1 MLARRHAE
9 RDGAKGLFTGSCVR
23 EVHVVE
29 LDDGVGLGVGRGSG
43 DGCRRASLHDE
54 TPEQKGR

>member
-9 RDGAKGLFTGSCVR
+9 RDAAKGFFTGSCVR

-29 LDDGVGLGVGRGSG
+29 LDDGVGLGVGRGS
-43 DGCRRASLHDE
+43 AMVVE
-54 TPEQKGR
+54 E